1 MARAMSASGDANPKA
16 MRVMSR
22 ILVFMD
28 SMRPL
33 DRPCSMEARIASRCF
48 TMDRWSLT
56 KASMRLRRAQEIYF
70 SVETPD
76 YKSVQEELLSL
87 DR

>member
-28 SMRPL
+28 SMRPPAS
-33 DRPCSMEARIASRCF
+33 PCSMEARMASRWV
-48 TMDRWSLT
+48 TMDGWSLT
-56 KASMRLRRAQEIYF
+56 KASMRLRRA
-70 SVETPD
+70 
-76 YKSVQEELLSL
+76 
-87 DR
+87 

>member
-1 MARAMSASGDANPKA
+1 MATAMSASGDANPKA

-33 DRPCSMEARIASRCF
+33 DSPCSMEARMASRWF

-56 KASMRLRRAQEIYF
+56 KASMRLRLAQEIHLSKA
-70 SVETPD
+70 SVA
-76 YKSVQEELLSL
+76 SSRGSL
-87 DR
+87 RMLA